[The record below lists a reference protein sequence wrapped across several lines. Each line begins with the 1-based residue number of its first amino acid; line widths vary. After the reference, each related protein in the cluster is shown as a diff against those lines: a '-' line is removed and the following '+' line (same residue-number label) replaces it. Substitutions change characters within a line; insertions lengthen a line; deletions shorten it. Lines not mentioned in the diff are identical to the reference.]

1 MDQAI
6 LTGEAT
12 SVNKSVDT
20 IADAAAVK
28 QDMTNLL
35 FSVST
40 QLRYMGWYYANSHRA
55 RVQLLSTAEQQPL
68 LCTQV
73 NVPPLV
79 TSTSL

>member
-20 IADAAAVK
+20 IADATAVK

-40 QLRYMGWYYANSHRA
+40 QLRYMG
-55 RVQLLSTAEQQPL
+55 
-68 LCTQV
+68 
-73 NVPPLV
+73 
-79 TSTSL
+79 